1 MLLCGKIF
9 RDTSGEN
16 SSAMAKRSMLEWLKR
31 QMKESGVRS
40 FNRMG
45 DAGAFAFAT
54 AFSSERSLPKTRMGN
69 DHYVE

>member
-1 MLLCGKIF
+1 
-9 RDTSGEN
+9 
-16 SSAMAKRSMLEWLKR
+16 MAKRSMLEWLKR